1 MFDAGNQFWYVLM
14 TSQNY
19 SGLYCMGLHTQDGRC
34 TDNKMSIGS
43 AADSMYE
50 YMIKQWVLSGKTQEV
65 GVGALFLPQLLCAI
79 QQICVCAAD
88 VMSCFLPAAAAPHAG
103 CSCA

>member
-1 MFDAGNQFWYVLM
+1 MN
-14 TSQNY
+14 SQNF
-19 SGLYCMGLHTQDGRC
+19 SGLFCMGLHTQDGHC

-65 GVGALFLPQLLCAI
+65 GGMLQRCFAQHSDDVCAVHDCDYAASMCVI
-79 QQICVCAAD
+79 QQWVLSGKTQE
-88 VMSCFLPAAAAPHAG
+88 VGGMLQR
-103 CSCA
+103 